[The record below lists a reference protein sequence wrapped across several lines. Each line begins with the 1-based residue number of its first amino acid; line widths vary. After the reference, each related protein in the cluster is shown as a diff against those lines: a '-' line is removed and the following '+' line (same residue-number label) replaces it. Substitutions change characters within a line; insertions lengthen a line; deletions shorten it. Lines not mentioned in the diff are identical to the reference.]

1 MKLEDVLNMLREDD
15 KRITKAKVEIIEF
28 FIENKDFITV
38 NELRDRLIHGADMS
52 TIYRNL
58 EVFCDI
64 GFLEKMEKDDKMV
77 QTQRRKF
84 KK

>member
-15 KRITKAKVEIIEF
+15 KRITKVKVEIIEF

-64 GFLEKMEKDDKMV
+64 GFLEKMEKDYPP
-77 QTQRRKF
+77 
-84 KK
+84 